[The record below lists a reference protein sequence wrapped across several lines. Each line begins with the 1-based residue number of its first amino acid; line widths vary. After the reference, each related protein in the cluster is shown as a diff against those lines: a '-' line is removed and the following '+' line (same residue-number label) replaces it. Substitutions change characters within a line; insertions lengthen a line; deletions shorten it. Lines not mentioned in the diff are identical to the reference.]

1 MRGVARGEERRFD
14 ADVAVHGGGRVP
26 EIDDLDLEAAG
37 IKREGR
43 GVTVNEYLQSV
54 SNSSVYAAG
63 DAAASG
69 PALAPKAAHDAE
81 VVATN
86 LLEGNKRRVDYSG
99 IATVAFTIPRWP
111 PPGSPRKRPAPRD

>member
-14 ADVAVHGGGRVP
+14 ADVVVHGGGRVP